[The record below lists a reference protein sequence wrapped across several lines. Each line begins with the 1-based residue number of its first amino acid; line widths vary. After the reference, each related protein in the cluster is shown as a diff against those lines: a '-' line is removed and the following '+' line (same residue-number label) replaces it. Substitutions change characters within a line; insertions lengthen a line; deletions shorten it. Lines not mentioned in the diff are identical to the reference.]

1 MSLGTSSARETYTFG
16 KYEILDTAG
25 SGGMGVVYRAVDRAL
40 GRTVALKVLRDDLRN
55 QPHLVARFQR
65 EAKAFA
71 ALDHPNI
78 VRIYSVGLIGRIPY
92 IAMEHIPGDPLSEIL
107 LDRGPISWEEALMM
121 GAEVADALACA
132 HDSGII
138 HRDIKPGNILIDSE
152 GHAHV
157 TDFGIAKIL
166 SETTQLT
173 VDGARLGTPQY
184 LCPERCQ
191 NKEITPSSDI
201 YSLGVVLFQCISGRL
216 PYESASTA
224 DLIQRIAGESPARLR
239 QYVPDV
245 PDAVERLIA
254 HMIEKKP
261 ADRPKDARTLRMLID
276 RVRAGRPLDEHAED
290 MAAALASF
298 RKSLPSTPP
307 HGVRPDA
314 TTEKAPRWR
323 GGRKQIWTW
332 RQRHCIALAF
342 VLVMTATLG
351 SGGFVYSSLTER
363 WALGTGFDVTR
374 LDMAPEQHQERWT
387 SVQPVTVFSEETTEV
402 SLARLNLKGFR
413 IAAIHWA
420 GSSREALVGVQ
431 GGAGSSREGQCLVC
445 RVDVEKQE
453 GAVLLPPAFSSVSV
467 VGTVTAGSGIPRY
480 LMQTEHGVMLASLS
494 PFEEIR
500 VPVLEQAVNA
510 VGMQGDGSGIVYARQ
525 EGAGWSIVERSLS
538 DTSERILAANLRERV
553 DSLVFSR
560 DGNRLAWL
568 GKGDGKKATLWMLDK
583 NSTGPAVM
591 LAQGAL
597 SFSSGA
603 FHPDGQSLVIES
615 EGIVRQIH
623 ASNGQM
629 MTEFGRGRSAAW
641 HPSGKYAVTVSDDR
655 AGRAQLWM
663 VPWES
668 QNSPSQLTYLG
679 SGTTADIA
687 VSPDGEYVIS
697 AEAQEAA
704 LVIVRLTR

>member
-1 MSLGTSSARETYTFG
+1 MSSGTSSARETYVFG

-92 IAMEHIPGDPLSEIL
+92 IAMEHIPGEPLSEIL
-107 LDRGPISWEEALMM
+107 LDRGPISWGEALMM

-224 DLIQRIAGESPARLR
+224 DLIQRIAAEPPARLR
-239 QYVPDV
+239 QFVPDV

-276 RVRAGRPLDEHAED
+276 RVRDGKPLDEHAEE

-298 RKSLPSTPP
+298 RKSLPSTPA

-314 TTEKAPRWR
+314 TTEKVPRLGK
-323 GGRKQIWTW
+323 GGKQIWAW
-332 RQRHCIALAF
+332 RQSHFIALAF
-342 VLVMTATLG
+342 VLVTAAVLVC
-351 SGGFVYSSLTER
+351 GGLVYSSFMEKWMLK
-363 WALGTGFDVTR
+363 TGFDVTR
-374 LDMAPEQHQERWT
+374 LDTSPEQHLDRWT
-387 SVQPVTVFSEETTEV
+387 SVQPVAVFSEETPGV
-402 SLARLNLKGFR
+402 YLARLNLKEFTIGG
-413 IAAIHWA
+413 IHWA
-420 GSSREALVGVQ
+420 RTSGEVVVGLQ
-431 GGAGSSREGQCLVC
+431 GVSGSSREGQYSVC

-453 GAVLLPPAFSSVSV
+453 GAVLLSPTFSLISVS
-467 VGTVTAGSGIPRY
+467 GTVAANSGIPRY
-480 LMQTEHGVMLASLS
+480 LMQTEHGLMLGSLS
-494 PFEEIR
+494 PLEKMR
-500 VPVLEQAVNA
+500 VPALEHAVSV
-510 VGMQGDGSGIVYARQ
+510 VGIQGDGSGIAYARQ
-525 EGAGWSIVERSLS
+525 EGRGWSIVERSLA
-538 DTSERILAANLRERV
+538 DASERILAANLQERV
-553 DSLVFSR
+553 DSMVYSM
-560 DGNRLAWL
+560 DGNRLVWICR
-568 GKGDGKKATLWMLDK
+568 GNEKTSTLWMLER
-583 NSTGPAVM
+583 NSTGPASI
-591 LAQGAL
+591 LAEGNL

-615 EGIVRQIH
+615 EGVLQQIQ
-623 ASNGQM
+623 ASNGQLM
-629 MTEFGRGRSAAW
+629 REFGRGRSAAW
-641 HPSGKYAVTVSDDR
+641 HPSGKYVVTVSEDR
-655 AGRAQLWM
+655 AGRAQLWT
-663 VPWES
+663 VPLES
-668 QNSPSQLTYLG
+668 QDPPVQLTYLG
-679 SGTTADIA
+679 SGTTGNIEI
-687 VSPDGEYVIS
+687 SPRGDYAMSI
-697 AEAQEAA
+697 EAQGAA
-704 LVIVRLTR
+704 LVVVRLAH